1 MALSDEIEALARQD
15 KGCEGL
21 LTVPGIGGCIRSRS
35 TGWMR
40 RLGSCKED
48 KRMRSDFGSMRFF
61 SWHINTTSK
70 LKVRQEVRAAFD
82 SCREEERP

>member
-1 MALSDEIEALARQD
+1 M
-15 KGCEGL
+15 
-21 LTVPGIGGCIRSRS
+21 TVPGIGGCIRSRS

-40 RLGSCKED
+40 RRGSCKED

-82 SCREEERP
+82 SCLMRGGRP